1 MLMSV
6 QALLPGCDHVA
17 ADIPGLRLDHEAAPG
32 VGVAGLEVVDDGS
45 EQWRVVRLSVDSL
58 VLAQLAH
65 CALRI
70 QRRCWKGVWNN
81 LVRGNR
87 ACAAEQSLQIA
98 SLGIGE
104 HVPRTDRILCEV
116 ASSRGNS
123 SSNSVYLSCCS

>member
-1 MLMSV
+1 MNAQLPITPKIPTYLLEPAADLSHNQAGVDAGEGERVCCSV

-87 ACAAEQSLQIA
+87 ACAAEQSLQI
-98 SLGIGE
+98 
-104 HVPRTDRILCEV
+104 
-116 ASSRGNS
+116 
-123 SSNSVYLSCCS
+123 